1 MLNEKHTALMRINS
15 CDKITIF
22 HPSKSGLFQD
32 YVCGIEI
39 CLYGQFGR
47 LERVEIGGT
56 KGKLLTLTVKQI
68 HLDFMKAAETFQGV
82 QYDVLNVDAQ
92 EFHRDYYNFRS
103 TIKEL
108 ERRLGAV
115 VLQVGSM

>member
-1 MLNEKHTALMRINS
+1 M
-15 CDKITIF
+15 
-22 HPSKSGLFQD
+22 
-32 YVCGIEI
+32 V
-39 CLYGQFGR
+39 QFGR

-56 KGKLLTLTVKQI
+56 KGKLLTSTVKQV
-68 HLDFMKAAETFQGV
+68 HADFMAAAEAFLQV

-92 EFHRDYYNFRS
+92 EFHSDFFKFRS

-115 VLQVGSM
+115 ILQVSAITRKQ